1 MQFHQAPDSERATGL
16 QMRATGI
23 LLALNQADY
32 VQVHYCTLSTDSV
45 YGHAIDMLY
54 LIDIIDVDM
63 A

>member
-1 MQFHQAPDSERATGL
+1 MQFHHPPAGNRATGL

-32 VQVHYCTLSTDSV
+32 VQCTIALYLQIACMV
-45 YGHAIDMLY
+45 HAIDMLY
-54 LIDIIDVDM
+54 LIDIIDVAM

>member
-1 MQFHQAPDSERATGL
+1 MQFHLPCAGDRATGL

-54 LIDIIDVDM
+54 LIDII
-63 A
+63 